1 MCSWRV
7 SRTRHSC
14 VTGARRGPA
23 RSHAGPARTGDTLLP
38 GHKRALLRETAG
50 GVAAPGGGQTGP
62 YKATGAPVEAR
73 PEAAGSLGASATA
86 EPPAS
91 RASVSRSWRHCAF
104 VSVLCRN
111 CDGLNA
117 TKRRA
122 QLVRRLKARGW
133 SLLCLPPTACSLPPR
148 AAFVLPGPRV
158 TPKSG
163 SPGPQRKRSRAEGS
177 RRRGRAGL
185 AAESW
190 PRRHRGP
197 RPAVRV
203 RLA

>member
-62 YKATGAPVEAR
+62 YKATGAPVEAH
-73 PEAAGSLGASATA
+73 PEAAGSPGASATA

-133 SLLCLPPTACSLPPR
+133 SLLCLPPTACSLPTGSLRPPR
-148 AAFVLPGPRV
+148 TEGHAKKRVTRAPEEKVASRGEPPEGTGGPR
-158 TPKSG
+158 G
-163 SPGPQRKRSRAEGS
+163 
-177 RRRGRAGL
+177 
-185 AAESW
+185 
-190 PRRHRGP
+190 
-197 RPAVRV
+197 
-203 RLA
+203 